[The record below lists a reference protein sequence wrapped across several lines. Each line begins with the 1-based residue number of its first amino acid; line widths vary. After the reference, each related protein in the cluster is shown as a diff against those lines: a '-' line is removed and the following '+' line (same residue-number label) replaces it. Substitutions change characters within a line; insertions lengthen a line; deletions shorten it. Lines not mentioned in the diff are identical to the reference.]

1 MSIDTASRKG
11 LAAFLIISA
20 AILGAALLDEVMY
33 HQQSEKFSDVVENK
47 FKEQSLKLGAWVMDR
62 ECVAKYIGLDVT
74 TLPSY
79 RRTDEKTIE
88 LASGIE
94 CPQ

>member
-1 MSIDTASRKG
+1 MSIKTASRKA

-20 AILGAALLDEVMY
+20 AILGAALLDEAMY

-62 ECVAKYIGLDVT
+62 ECVAKHIGLDVT

-79 RRTDEKTIE
+79 RRTDQAILE

>member
-1 MSIDTASRKG
+1 MSIESASRKG
-11 LAAFLIISA
+11 LAVFLIISA
-20 AILGAALLDEVMY
+20 AILGSAVLDEVAY
-33 HQQSEKFSDVVENK
+33 QQQSEKFSEVVENK

-79 RRTDEKTIE
+79 RRTDRAILES
-88 LASGIE
+88 ASGTE
-94 CPQ
+94 CPP